1 MESDLRIQRI
11 FSILKE
17 VAVATPKVSGAKLA
31 AAIVY
36 KNKIISIGVNSMK
49 SSPLQAKYATN
60 KDLSIFLHAEIAAI
74 KNALRQLD
82 VEEFSKVT
90 LFVCRAKTDIQTN
103 QMVFGLAK
111 PCTGC
116 LRAIVE
122 FDIKRVYY
130 TLDNDGWNTI

>member
-1 MESDLRIQRI
+1 MESELRISRI

-17 VAVATPKVSGAKLA
+17 IAIANPKVSGAKLA

-36 KNKIISIGVNSMK
+36 KNKIVSIGVNSMK

-82 VEEFSKVT
+82 VEDFSKVD
-90 LFVCRAKTDIQTN
+90 LFVCRAKTDVKTN
-103 QMVFGLAK
+103 KMVFGLAK
-111 PCTGC
+111 PCVGC
-116 LRAIVE
+116 MRAIIE
-122 FDIKRVYY
+122 FNVKNVYY
-130 TLDNDGWNTI
+130 SLDNEGWDSL